1 MSFLRNLFGK
11 NENSEPAT
19 EKPAGSTVSMN
30 EAQAP
35 HNEATADVDLQA
47 AEPSSQAPSR
57 PVSANDAK
65 TARFDSVTRDLTD
78 EPPPAPTH
86 GKPAFAAVSDR
97 GIVRLNNEDA
107 VFAFLSTMTMSDA
120 MPNVGVFIVADGMG
134 GHELGEKASALAV
147 RAAVNFIMQRLYLP
161 LLTNDD
167 YDRPPIAEILIAAVK
182 AANDAVLRTIPDG
195 GTTLSIM
202 VLLGD
207 WGHFAH
213 VGDSRIYIITKEQAE
228 LITRDHSYVQR
239 LIELNQITLEESKN
253 HPQRNVLYRAIGQN
267 ETIEVDTISR
277 RLTKGAAVLMCTDG
291 LWDVVSNTQI
301 REIVNNPALSPDQI
315 CEKLCAL
322 AITQGSMD
330 NVSTLLVKMPS

>member
-11 NENSEPAT
+11 NESNHPSSDPTPPVEEPIEELAEELVSHSGSTSEPPKNSPLDVVTPAT
-19 EKPAGSTVSMN
+19 V
-30 EAQAP
+30 
-35 HNEATADVDLQA
+35 
-47 AEPSSQAPSR
+47 
-57 PVSANDAK
+57 NDAK
-65 TARFDSVTRDLTD
+65 TSRFDSATRDLSD
-78 EPPPAPTH
+78 EPQPDPASGRPL
-86 GKPAFAAVSDR
+86 FAAVSDR

-107 VFAFLSTMTMSDA
+107 VFCFFSTMTMADG
-120 MPNVGVFIVADGMG
+120 MPNLGVFIIADGMG

-147 RAAVNFIMQRLYLP
+147 RAAANFILQRLYLP
-161 LLTNDD
+161 LLTNEDD
-167 YDRPPIAEILIAAVK
+167 DRPPIAEILIAAVK
-182 AANDAVLRTIPDG
+182 AANDVVFRTIPDG
-195 GTTLSIM
+195 GTTLSLM

-228 LITRDHSYVQR
+228 LLTRDHSYVQR

-253 HPQRNVLYRAIGQN
+253 HPQRNVLYRAIGQSEN
-267 ETIEVDTISR
+267 IEVDTISR
-277 RLTKGAAVLMCTDG
+277 RLGKGASVLMCTDG
-291 LWDVVSNTQI
+291 LWDVVSNHQI

-330 NVSTLLVKMPS
+330 NVSTLLVKMPT

>member
-11 NENSEPAT
+11 SETGQPKT
-19 EKPAGSTVSMN
+19 EEAADSTLSMN
-30 EAQAP
+30 EAQVPDSETA
-35 HNEATADVDLQA
+35 ADVDPQA
-47 AEPSSQAPSR
+47 AEPSPRATPH

-65 TARFDSVTRDLTD
+65 TARFDSVTRDLND
-78 EPPPAPTH
+78 EPPPDPTH
-86 GKPAFAAVSDR
+86 GKPTFAAVSDR

-107 VFAFLSTMTMSDA
+107 VFAFFSTMTMSDA

-147 RAAVNFIMQRLYLP
+147 RTAVNFIMQRLYLP

-182 AANDAVLRTIPDG
+182 AANDAVLRSIPDG

-228 LITRDHSYVQR
+228 LLTRDHSYVQR
-239 LIELNQITLEESKN
+239 LIELNQITPEESKN

-277 RLTKGAAVLMCTDG
+277 RLTKGTSVLMCTDG
-291 LWDVVSNTQI
+291 LWDVVSNHQI